1 VTPLLVVLGAP
12 VGAPLRL
19 LAHRVA
25 VARRGDGSVLG
36 TCVVNVA
43 GSAVLGVVLGPREVS
58 PAVVAL
64 VGAGCC
70 GTLTTF
76 STFGY
81 DVVRLVEGR
90 AVLRAAGYLAA
101 TLVLG
106 LGVAA
111 AGTCWLGAERLDVT
125 GRGRRQ

>member
-1 VTPLLVVLGAP
+1 
-12 VGAPLRL
+12 
-19 LAHRVA
+19 
-25 VARRGDGSVLG
+25 VLG

-43 GSAVLGVVLGPREVS
+43 GSAVLGVVLGLREVS
-58 PAVVAL
+58 PAVAL

-90 AVLRAAGYLAA
+90 AVLRAAGFLAA

-106 LGVAA
+106 LGIAA
-111 AGTCWLGAERLDVT
+111 AGYLLA
-125 GRGRRQ
+125 RR